1 MGLIRSGKTTIAL
14 NRNVAAVD
22 TATPTGDSP
31 SGAIPIPDDARGERC
46 HVLVKLN
53 GNADSPSAII
63 TLFGLMHLSTD
74 FPNQDSTH
82 QGIWYAVG
90 QLNSGAAINNT
101 TDTPTKPADN
111 DAFFAQAFDHLSAY
125 KKLFAHVTSMANA
138 DTVDIGFVFEK
149 L

>member
-1 MGLIRSGKTTIAL
+1 MGLIRSGKVTLAL
-14 NRNVAAVD
+14 NRNVTAND
-22 TATPTGDSP
+22 TATPTGDTFAGSI
-31 SGAIPIPDDARGERC
+31 AVPDDARGERC

-63 TLFGLMHLSTD
+63 TLFGLMYASTD
-74 FPNQDSTH
+74 FPNMDTTH

-90 QLNSGAAINNT
+90 QLNSSAAINNT
-101 TDTPTKPADN
+101 TETPTKPANN

-125 KKLFAHVTSMANA
+125 KRLFAHVTSIANI
-138 DTVDIGFVFEK
+138 DSVDVGIAFEK